1 MGKGQTGICNMYYI
15 RITMEMKLI
24 VGKAELT
31 PTASALQFQLVNLEG
46 QEQPLASK
54 ATPNMQS
61 AH

>member
-1 MGKGQTGICNMYYI
+1 MYYI